1 MAKRDYYDVLGVH
14 KNASDAEI
22 KKAYRK
28 LALQHHPDKNPGNKE
43 AEEKFKEIAE
53 AYEVLSDPEKRA
65 RYDQF
70 GHTGEGFGGFRPG
83 EEFGGFGGFGG
94 DVGDIFGDI
103 FGEVFGG
110 RGFRQR
116 RAERG
121 ADLRYNLEI
130 SFDEAAFGTET
141 HIKIPRTQEC
151 EHCGGSGA
159 KPGTSPTVC
168 PTCNG
173 TGQVRFQQGFFSV
186 SRTCSQCRGEGRIIK
201 DRCTECGGGGRTKV
215 YKTLSVKIPAGV
227 ETGSRLRL
235 QGEGEAG
242 FRGGPPGDLYVV
254 ITVREHPIF
263 TRDGEDVLCEVPVS
277 FPQAALGSEIEV
289 PTIEGKVKMKVP
301 AGIQSGAHFRL
312 KGKGI
317 ARLGGYGR
325 GDEIVTVIV
334 EIPTKLTQR
343 QKELL
348 EEFAKISGQD
358 ANPLSKGFFE
368 KVRNLFG

>member
-1 MAKRDYYDVLGVH
+1 MLAKRDYYEVLGVH

-22 KKAYRK
+22 KKAYRR

-43 AEEKFKEIAE
+43 SEEKFKELAE
-53 AYEVLSDPEKRA
+53 AYEIISDPEKRA

-70 GHTGEGFGGFRPG
+70 GHAGENFGGFRPEEGFGGFS
-83 EEFGGFGGFGG
+83 G
-94 DVGDIFGDI
+94 DVGDVFGDIFGD
-103 FGEVFGG
+103 VFRGRGG
-110 RGFRQR
+110 RPRG
-116 RAERG
+116 AERG
-121 ADLRYNLEI
+121 SDLRYNLEI
-130 SFDEAAFGTET
+130 SFDEAAFGTEA
-141 HIKIPRTQEC
+141 HIKIPRAQEC
-151 EHCGGSGA
+151 AQCKGSGA

-168 PTCNG
+168 PTCGG

-201 DRCTECGGGGRTKV
+201 DRCPECAGEGRV
-215 YKTLSVKIPAGV
+215 RVSKTLSIKVPAGV

-242 FRGGPPGDLYVV
+242 SRGGPSGDLYVV
-254 ITVREHPIF
+254 ITVKEHPIF
-263 TRDGEDVLCEVPVS
+263 TRDGEDVLCDVPI
-277 FPQAALGSEIEV
+277 FFTQAALGAEIDV

-301 AGIQSGAHFRL
+301 QGTQSGAHFRL

-325 GDEIVTVIV
+325 GDQIVKVIV
-334 EIPTKLTQR
+334 ETPTKLTQR

-348 EEFAKISGQD
+348 DEFAKISGHD
-358 ANPLSKGFFE
+358 VNPMSKSFFD
-368 KVRNLFG
+368 KVRNLLG

>member
-22 KKAYRK
+22 KKAYRR

-43 AEEKFKEIAE
+43 AEEKFKELAE
-53 AYEVLSDPEKRA
+53 AYEMLSDPEKRA

-70 GHTGEGFGGFRPG
+70 GHAGEGSGGFRP
-83 EEFGGFGGFGG
+83 EEGFGFGG

-103 FGEVFGG
+103 FGDVFGG

-121 ADLRYNLEI
+121 SDLRYNLDI
-130 SFDEAAFGTET
+130 SFDEAAFGTEA

-151 EHCGGSGA
+151 ASCHGSGA
-159 KPGTSPTVC
+159 KPGTSPTTC

-201 DRCTECGGGGRTKV
+201 ERCQECGGEGRTKI
-215 YKTLSVKIPAGV
+215 YKTLSVRIPAGV

-235 QGEGEAG
+235 QSEGEAG
-242 FRGGPPGDLYVV
+242 SRGGPPGDLYVV
-254 ITVREHPIF
+254 VTVREHPIF
-263 TRDGEDVLCEVPVS
+263 TRNGEDVLCDVPVS
-277 FPQAALGSEIEV
+277 FAQAALGAEIEV

-301 AGIQSGAHFRL
+301 PGTQSGAHFRL
-312 KGKGI
+312 KAKGI

-325 GDEIVTVIV
+325 GDEIVKVIV
-334 EIPTKLTQR
+334 ETPTRLNQR
-343 QKELL
+343 QKELM
-348 EEFAKISGQD
+348 EEFATISGQD
-358 ANPLSKGFFE
+358 ANPISKGFFE
-368 KVRNLFG
+368 KVRDLFG